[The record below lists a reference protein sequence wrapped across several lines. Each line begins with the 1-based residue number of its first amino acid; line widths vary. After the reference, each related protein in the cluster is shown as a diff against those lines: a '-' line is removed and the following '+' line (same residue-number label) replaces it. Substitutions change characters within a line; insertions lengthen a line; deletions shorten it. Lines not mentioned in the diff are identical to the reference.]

1 MQPVYDKWHR
11 LLHGPAERRPPTD
24 NKRRVRLLLSYAPDW
39 IFTLILLC
47 LIGILTD
54 KAGYKRQ
61 FSLTDTSIQ
70 HTFAV
75 NERISFGACIGYSA
89 GVPVAIILL
98 IGLGWQRSF
107 WDLHNG
113 WLGLFLSCSITTVVT
128 QVIKVTV
135 GRPRPDLIDR
145 CQPVDGA
152 ANAPVYGLA
161 TVALCS
167 VQSGHIIDD
176 GFKSFP
182 SGHSSFAFAG
192 LGFLSLYLAGKMHL
206 FDRRGFALK
215 PWIAVAPVTGAALI
229 AVSRTMDYR
238 HHATDVIAGSLLG
251 SVITFVVYRL
261 YYPSIASPQAHLPFS
276 PRVPRDLAPETLE
289 STSEAGEGETL
300 PRDSAQ
306 AYAHNS
312 HFDAQQ
318 HRAYNGD
325 SRLHKQGQAGASAG
339 HYSTPAVP
347 LQNNHGEWNG
357 GPGGNP
363 SAGQG
368 YGRVMSRDSS
378 ELGRKPEQ
386 MV

>member
-1 MQPVYDKWHR
+1 M
-11 LLHGPAERRPPTD
+11 TD
-24 NKRRVRLLLSYAPDW
+24 WA
-39 IFTLILLC
+39 FTLVLLC
-47 LIGILTD
+47 VIGILTER
-54 KAGYKRQ
+54 AGYKRE

-75 NERISFGACIGYSA
+75 KERISFGACIGISA

-98 IGLGWQRSF
+98 VGLVWQRSV
-107 WDLHNG
+107 WDVHNG

-128 QVIKVTV
+128 QVIKVCV

-152 ANAPVYGLA
+152 QNAPVYGLV
-161 TVALCS
+161 TVAICT

-192 LGFLSLYLAGKMHL
+192 LGYLSLYLAGKMHL

-215 PWIAVAPVTGAALI
+215 PWIAVAPLTGAALI

-251 SVITFVVYRL
+251 AGVTFIVYRL
-261 YYPSIASPQAHLPFS
+261 YYPSIASPQSHLPFS
-276 PRVPRDLAPETLE
+276 PRIPRDIAPEQLE

-300 PRDSAQ
+300 PRHANQNLSHGQ
-306 AYAHNS
+306 QPNLEHHNMYQQQQYQQGGAHTN
-312 HFDAQQ
+312 
-318 HRAYNGD
+318 
-325 SRLHKQGQAGASAG
+325 K
-339 HYSTPAVP
+339 YSTPAVP
-347 LQNNHGEWNG
+347 LQQPYYPQARNGQPVAHINNNSHSN
-357 GPGGNP
+357 NV
-363 SAGQG
+363 ATNVQG
-368 YGRVMSRDSS
+368 YGRVTSRDSS
-378 ELGRKPEQ
+378 EFDQHSQSKHVDQ
-386 MV
+386 IV